1 MVPIIE
7 SSVVIFS
14 ICIIPMVPIISI
26 NNLITYWF
34 VGYYTKIITFQIW
47 IFSVFYC
54 ILIHFINKS
63 SPGQTLILL
72 ESYLSPY
79 TSSGKGIS
87 ALNYA
92 TLSLKFV
99 VVILPTPMYLWL
111 NFLGY
116 WKRKDSGCT
125 LISQYD
131 LPRMSTSFLIL
142 NTTGLLLKI
151 SNPYVLASTF
161 GKGKFKKL
169 QFFVILF
176 NKESASDSLGIKIC
190 ANFIFISVMT
200 EVRLDLC
207 PLKRLLKRF
216 LVWGILLLVCST
228 CFLLRNLMR

>member
-1 MVPIIE
+1 M
-7 SSVVIFS
+7 
-14 ICIIPMVPIISI
+14 
-26 NNLITYWF
+26 TYWF
-34 VGYYTKIITFQIW
+34 VGYFIKII
-47 IFSVFYC
+47 IFHRWRC

-63 SPGQTLILL
+63 SLGKTLLFLWI
-72 ESYLSPY
+72 YLAPD
-79 TSSGKGIS
+79 TDAGKERS
-87 ALNYA
+87 APKYA
-92 TLSLKFV
+92 TISLKFV
-99 VVILPTPMYLWL
+99 VVILPTPMYLWI

-142 NTTGLLLKI
+142 NTTGLLLKF

-161 GKGKFKKL
+161 GKGKFKRL

-176 NKESASDSLGIKIC
+176 NKEYVSDSLGIKIC

-207 PLKRLLKRF
+207 PLKRLLKLF

-228 CFLLRNLMR
+228 CFLLSNLMT